1 MAHAINS
8 TAAADIIERA
18 IHSGFKDPQEWN
30 AFLESREVEPNVCPA
45 QERCRELDAR
55 VNTHGA
61 EPDPQAVRELQ
72 EIVKQ
77 LRGAGMAHTH
87 TTSSTNMAARN
98 TNGNN
103 AGKTI
108 DVEVHR
114 QATPNATAV
123 VEKFAIPYRPGMNIT
138 SLLGEIALNP
148 TTADGRP
155 TTPIS
160 YDSNCLEEI
169 CGSCAM
175 LINGKA
181 RMACSAL
188 VDKLMA
194 ETKEGTITLA
204 PLSKFPVVR
213 DLAVDRS
220 VLFENL
226 KVVKAW
232 VPIDG
237 TYDLGAGPKQ
247 FPQVQE
253 QRYPLSNC
261 ISCTICME
269 VCPQFNDATGFVGAA
284 TIAQVR
290 LFNMDPSGA
299 VLKEERLRAL
309 AGDGGVQE
317 CGYAQNCVQACP
329 KQLPL
334 TEAISDVSRDV
345 IVQQVKDF
353 FTR

>member
-1 MAHAINS
+1 MATRTIKVAI
-8 TAAADIIERA
+8 
-18 IHSGFKDPQEWN
+18 
-30 AFLESREVEPNVCPA
+30 
-45 QERCRELDAR
+45 
-55 VNTHGA
+55 
-61 EPDPQAVRELQ
+61 
-72 EIVKQ
+72 
-77 LRGAGMAHTH
+77 
-87 TTSSTNMAARN
+87 
-98 TNGNN
+98 
-103 AGKTI
+103 
-108 DVEVHR
+108 HR
-114 QATPNATAV
+114 QATPDAV
-123 VEKFAIPYRPGMNIT
+123 PVTETFEVPYRPNMNIT

-148 TTADGRP
+148 TTITGQQS
-155 TTPIS
+155 TPIT

-181 RMACSAL
+181 MMACSAL
-188 VDKLMA
+188 VDKLQA
-194 ETKEGTITLA
+194 GDPNKTITLA

-226 KVVKAW
+226 KAVKAW

-237 TYDLGAGPKQ
+237 TYDLGAGPRQ
-247 FPQVQE
+247 HPQIQE

-284 TIAQVR
+284 TIAQAK
-290 LFNMDPSGA
+290 LFNLDPAGA
-299 VLKEERLRAL
+299 VLKEDRLRAL
-309 AGDGGVQE
+309 AGDGGIQE
-317 CGYAQNCVQACP
+317 CGFAQNCVQACP

-334 TEAISDVSRDV
+334 TEAISDMGRDV
-345 IVQQVKDF
+345 FVQQVKDF

>member
-1 MAHAINS
+1 MATA
-8 TAAADIIERA
+8 TAALPVASSARSTSTI
-18 IHSGFKDPQEWN
+18 K
-30 AFLESREVEPNVCPA
+30 VEIKRRPTP
-45 QERCRELDAR
+45 DAPSI
-55 VNTHGA
+55 T
-61 EPDPQAVRELQ
+61 
-72 EIVKQ
+72 
-77 LRGAGMAHTH
+77 
-87 TTSSTNMAARN
+87 
-98 TNGNN
+98 
-103 AGKTI
+103 
-108 DVEVHR
+108 
-114 QATPNATAV
+114 
-123 VEKFAIPYRPGMNIT
+123 EKFEIPYRPGMNIT

-148 TTADGRP
+148 VDVSGRA
-155 TTPIS
+155 TTPVT

-188 VDKLMA
+188 VDKL
-194 ETKEGTITLA
+194 EQPITLA

-226 KVVKAW
+226 KKVKAW

-237 TYDLGAGPKQ
+237 TYDLGSGPKQ
-247 FPQVQE
+247 APQIQE

-269 VCPQFNDATGFVGAA
+269 VCPQFNDVTNFVGAA
-284 TIAQVR
+284 TIAQAK
-290 LFNMDPSGA
+290 LFNMDPSGS

-309 AGDGGVQE
+309 AGDGGIQE
-317 CGYAQNCVQACP
+317 CGFAQNCVQACP

-334 TEAISDVSRDV
+334 TEAISDMGRDV
-345 IVQQVKDF
+345 FIQQVKDLF
-353 FTR
+353 AR